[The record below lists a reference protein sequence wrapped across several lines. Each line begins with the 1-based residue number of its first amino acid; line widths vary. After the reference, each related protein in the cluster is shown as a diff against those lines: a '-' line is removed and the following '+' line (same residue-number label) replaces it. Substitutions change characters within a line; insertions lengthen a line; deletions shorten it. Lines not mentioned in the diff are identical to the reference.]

1 MLGGNGRRGIDRDSA
16 TTFCSGALT
25 GNLDNVEVR
34 PGQTC
39 TLSGATVRGTVKAQE
54 NSRLFASNNTVRG
67 NIIGDKAE
75 VMDLRRNTLDGSIDI
90 KEGETDDPGGVDDVQ
105 VFANNVRFGEIKI
118 EKMAGEIE
126 VGVARD
132 PSLGNTVPRGNIFLQ
147 ENRPVAQPPFFGL
160 EVSSNV
166 VGGTLQVFK
175 TFGSAPK
182 SVTGNR
188 VRQNLQC
195 KENDAP
201 FASSGNTAGKFEDQ
215 CRA

>member
-1 MLGGNGRRGIDRDSA
+1 MLGGNGRRGIDRDSRDHV
-16 TTFCSGALT
+16 LQRRV
-25 GNLDNVEVR
+25 DR
-34 PGQTC
+34 QPRQRR
-39 TLSGATVRGTVKAQE
+39 GATRTDVHPERCDRARHGEGAGELKA
-54 NSRLFASNNTVRG
+54 LASNNTVRG

-147 ENRPVAQPPFFGL
+147 ENRPVPQPPFFGL

-166 VGGTLQVFK
+166 VGGNLQVFK

-182 SVTGNR
+182 SVNNNR

-195 KENDAP
+195 KENAAP
-201 FASSGNTAGKFEDQ
+201 FTSSGNTAGKFEDQ
-215 CRA
+215 CPA